1 MKEIMYRPFKRKE
14 IEQIRTID
22 RAESIY
28 ESYEYKEGI
37 LTLVPDH
44 YEISEWEEEDLDE
57 LITAQY
63 KIIDAGGTIIGAFD
77 GEVLAGAV
85 SIEKKKRGSA
95 AEYCKMDMLYVSS
108 TYRGRQIGQRL
119 IGEAKREGKA
129 FGAAKLYISATP
141 TKATVDF
148 YLKSGATLTTELDQ
162 ELFDYQPLDIHLELK
177 IQ

>member
-1 MKEIMYRPFKRKE
+1 MKEITYRPLKRKE

-37 LTLVPDH
+37 LVLSPDH
-44 YEISEWEEEDLDE
+44 YEINEWDEEDLDE
-57 LITAQY
+57 LMTAQY

-77 GEVLAGAV
+77 TQTLAGAF
-85 SIEKKKRGSA
+85 SIQNKKRGSA

-108 TYRGRQIGQRL
+108 TYRGRQIGQQL

-129 FGAAKLYISATP
+129 FGATKLYISATP

-148 YLKSGATLTTELDQ
+148 YLKSGAILTAEL
-162 ELFDYQPLDIHLELK
+162 HR
-177 IQ
+177 

>member
-1 MKEIMYRPFKRKE
+1 MKEIRYRPLERKE

-57 LITAQY
+57 LLTAQY
-63 KIIDAGGTIIGAFD
+63 KIIDAGGKIIGAFD
-77 GEVLAGAV
+77 EQVLAGAV
-85 SIEKKKRGSA
+85 SIEKKKRGSTA
-95 AEYCKMDMLYVSS
+95 AYCKMDMLYVSS
-108 TYRGRQIGQRL
+108 TYRGRHIGQHL
-119 IGEAKREGKA
+119 IAEAKREGKA
-129 FGAAKLYISATP
+129 FGATKLYISATP

-148 YLKSGATLTTELDQ
+148 YLKSGATLTAELDK
-162 ELFDYQPLDIHLELK
+162 ELFDYEPLDIHLELK
-177 IQ
+177 I

>member
-1 MKEIMYRPFKRKE
+1 MKEITYRPLKRKE

-37 LTLVPDH
+37 LVLSPDH
-44 YEISEWEEEDLDE
+44 YEINEWDEEDLDE
-57 LITAQY
+57 LMTAQY

-77 GEVLAGAV
+77 TQTLAGAV

-108 TYRGRQIGQRL
+108 TYRGRQIGQQL

-129 FGAAKLYISATP
+129 FGATKLYISATP

-148 YLKSGATLTTELDQ
+148 YLKSGAILTAELDR
-162 ELFDYQPLDIHLELK
+162 ELFDHEPLDIHLELK
-177 IQ
+177 I

>member
-1 MKEIMYRPFKRKE
+1 MKEITYRPLKRKE

-37 LTLVPDH
+37 LSLAPDH
-44 YEISEWEEEDLDE
+44 YEISEWDEEDLDE
-57 LITAQY
+57 LMTAQY

-77 GEVLAGAV
+77 GQVLAGAV
-85 SIEKKKRGSA
+85 SIEKKKRGST

-108 TYRGRQIGQRL
+108 DYRGRQIGQHL

-129 FGAAKLYISATP
+129 FGATKLYISATP

-148 YLKSGATLTTELDQ
+148 YLKSGATLTAELDK
-162 ELFDYQPLDIHLELK
+162 ELFEHQPLDIHLELK
-177 IQ
+177 I